1 MSETPT
7 YGTGQDKQKPHQAR
21 SLRRLTNQELLHQ
34 VCGQWWH
41 VTGHLPSTSAAGALG
56 ALGPEPADP
65 LCGMRSVA
73 LAGPEMIAGDRPEP
87 TALHKFADRRAR
99 MREETMDSLEL
110 SLLPPL
116 LCTLVNAG
124 DTCSCRV
131 SWCRKRSSAGQHLE
145 QENTCMASNAAGMK
159 LGNGRRSQTELLQ
172 HDSIFT
178 TTGGSHPDTAEK
190 KLCYSPYLWPR
201 CRLCCCEAG
210 SPPGHTAAKVRK
222 EMHKSHRTV
231 MNSDVACF
239 FLRLVPSPGRG
250 SPTYRLGW

>member
-1 MSETPT
+1 MGVSDKLSPDIVPQNKVSLIV
-7 YGTGQDKQKPHQAR
+7 GNSHIWNRSGQAEASPGQVASQAHEPR
-21 SLRRLTNQELLHQ
+21 AFASSLRPVVARNRAPPKYFRSRGTRRARARA
-34 VCGQWWH
+34 CR
-41 VTGHLPSTSAAGALG
+41 STLR
-56 ALGPEPADP
+56 
-65 LCGMRSVA
+65 MRSVA

-178 TTGGSHPDTAEK
+178 TTGAVIQTLQKKNFAIRRTCGPD
-190 KLCYSPYLWPR
+190 
-201 CRLCCCEAG
+201 
-210 SPPGHTAAKVRK
+210 VDF
-222 EMHKSHRTV
+222 V
-231 MNSDVACF
+231 VV
-239 FLRLVPSPGRG
+239 RLVLHLGILQQRSGRRCTSHTG
-250 SPTYRLGW
+250 Q